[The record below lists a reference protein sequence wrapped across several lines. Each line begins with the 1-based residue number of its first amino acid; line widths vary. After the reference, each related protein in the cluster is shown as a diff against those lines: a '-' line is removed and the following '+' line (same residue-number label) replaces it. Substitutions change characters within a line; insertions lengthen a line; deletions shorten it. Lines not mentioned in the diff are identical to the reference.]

1 MIEPGPVVDARAHF
15 DKALDALAA
24 TNVDAAVVVLT
35 MARLAAHTMLTGDA
49 AFTGAAGRVVGAHT
63 KAPDRPAAGIRTTAS
78 APRSRTPRTAA
89 ALDPFQVYRTEG
101 KEGLQSGLA
110 ALDLEQLRDIIH
122 QFGMDPDKR
131 AMKWKTVS
139 KVRER
144 IIERTEATRNRDK
157 AFH

>member
-1 MIEPGPVVDARAHF
+1 MTEPGSVVDARVRF
-15 DKALDALAA
+15 DEALDALMA

-35 MARLAAHTMLTGDA
+35 MARLAAHAMRTGDA
-49 AFTGAAGRVVGAHT
+49 ALTGAAARVVGAEA
-63 KAPDRPAAGIRTTAS
+63 KATTRTIARTRTTAA

-89 ALDPFQVYRTEG
+89 TLDPFQVYRTDG
-101 KEGLQSGLA
+101 RQGLQSRLA

-131 AMKWKTVS
+131 AMKWKTIS

-144 IIERTEATRNRDK
+144 IVERTESTRNRDR